1 MVRRPNSFKR
11 SKCQFKL
18 PMMGTRNQM
27 CKPSILKRMVI
38 HFSTIVSWKRV
49 SWRPQVSK
57 IIFRI
62 GVSTNLC
69 LITMSPMFR
78 STTKRDSQG
87 FINQQA
93 TKKRDKTNTL
103 EVLDKVFPTNRCKI
117 KVCCQLLTRRWR
129 QIIPKLWTLLR
140 MGSLQTWGALQ
151 ITTEAFRPGLVPD
164 SWRIIGWRS
173 LKQRTTWWTKI
184 TWSQSLTTPQSTWCL
199 ASKNRQTTPRVD
211 QAGKRI

>member
-18 PMMGTRNQM
+18 PMTGTRNQM

-69 LITMSPMFR
+69 QITMSPMFR

-87 FINQQA
+87 FINQQV

-103 EVLDKVFPTNRCKI
+103 EVLDKASPTNRCKT
-117 KVCCQLLTRRWR
+117 KVCCQLRTRRWR
-129 QIIPKLWTLLR
+129 QIIPKLWTLSL
-140 MGSLQTWGALQ
+140 MASLQTWGALQ
-151 ITTEAFRPGLVPD
+151 ITTEAFKPGMVQD
-164 SWRIIGWRS
+164 SWQIIGWRS
-173 LKQRTTWWTKI
+173 LNQRTTWWTKI
-184 TWSQSLTTPQSTWCL
+184 TWSQSLTTPQSTWCQ
-199 ASKNRQTTPRVD
+199 ASKNRQTTPKVV
-211 QAGKRI
+211 QAGKQI